1 MHIRFDAF
9 FYVKITKAN
18 TTYDLNTLLATGA
31 ENLIPIELAIKI
43 ARKIKAKERFA
54 AYIVIPMWPEGNPTT
69 AAMQEILYWQVDSS
83 SWLHFSLKIFDA
95 LFFSLMFF
103 FIASILSLQGAYHVH
118 DVQDRRRCST
128 KGGST

>member
-1 MHIRFDAF
+1 MHIPFDAF

-18 TTYDLNTLLATGA
+18 PTYDLNTLLATGA

-69 AAMQEILYWQVDSS
+69 AAMQEILYWQVGSS
-83 SWLHFSLKIFDA
+83 SWSHF
-95 LFFSLMFF
+95 
-103 FIASILSLQGAYHVH
+103 H
-118 DVQDRRRCST
+118 
-128 KGGST
+128 